1 MMKAISPYRKLAD
14 QAKINARNAVRA
26 DCRNWFLSLA
36 RTMTALAD
44 AMKEPPLKPRRASP
58 L

>member
-14 QAKINARNAVRA
+14 QANINARKAVSA

-44 AMKEPPLKPRRASP
+44 ALKEPPLKPRRPGA